1 MVKSHSLKNWILTK
15 KIVYEYE
22 ISLERVFVL
31 MYFLLINLRFE
42 KVVMN
47 LYSYYC
53 HNKLLMNC
61 LINWI
66 ILKIYFVFCDVSRLV
81 NLESLTSTLVIGTKR
96 IWWVSL
102 GKRVTIII
110 DDDVNTKLRL
120 KQARLIQKNKEAIS
134 FSRVINDVC
143 RDGLK
148 NVKS

>member
-53 HNKLLMNC
+53 HNKLLMIY
-61 LINWI
+61 LIEWI
-66 ILKIYFVFCDVSRLV
+66 ILKIYFVFCDVPRLV

>member
-53 HNKLLMNC
+53 HNKLLMIY
-61 LINWI
+61 LIEWI
-66 ILKIYFVFCDVSRLV
+66 ILKIYFVFCDVPRLV

-120 KQARLIQKNKEAIS
+120 KQARLIQKNKETIS

>member
-53 HNKLLMNC
+53 HNKLLMIY
-61 LINWI
+61 LIDWI
-66 ILKIYFVFCDVSRLV
+66 ILKIYFVFCDVPRLV